1 MLRFLRS
8 KPPAEQDSLSDTEL
22 LKRFQQDPQA
32 VNLTPIFERYLD
44 LTYGLCLRYLG
55 TSDRAEDA
63 VMDIFEWLIKKLP
76 EQEISNY
83 RSWLQTVVRNHCLMQ
98 LRREKRDSLQNSV
111 TFDVQ
116 LHDMLHQEGEDDRQ
130 SALVVALR
138 DCIGQ
143 LSQEQKQGIEMFYLQ
158 DGQTYKS
165 IADHL
170 DLDLGKVRSFIQ
182 NGRRNL
188 RICLESKAQ
197 RTNELE

>member
-8 KPPAEQDSLSDTEL
+8 KQSADSEKLSDDQL
-22 LKRFQQDPQA
+22 LSRFQQSPQA
-32 VNLTPIFERYLD
+32 VNLTPLFERYLE

-55 TSDRAEDA
+55 TSTRAEDA
-63 VMDIFEWLIKKLP
+63 VMDIFEWLVKKLP
-76 EQEISNY
+76 EQEIKNY

-98 LRREKRDSLQNSV
+98 LRKEKRDSLQNSV
-111 TFDVQ
+111 EFDVQ

-130 SALVVALR
+130 DVRETALQ
-138 DCIGQ
+138 DCIDQ

-158 DGQTYKS
+158 DGHTYKS

-170 DLDLGKVRSFIQ
+170 DLDLGRVRSFIQ

-188 RICLESKAQ
+188 RICLESKTE
-197 RTNELE
+197 RTNERE